1 MLTDESQG
9 FAGVFSSQLS
19 LISTLW
25 QGGHRPLPH
34 SGGGGSIQLSVVSC
48 QFGAFSTQLR
58 GFACGMALLSILV
71 ADVTDEDQFIMRY
84 LFSRRIFV
92 SCESSSFIDNCS
104 YSPSDSVVLRLP
116 GCRF

>member
-1 MLTDESQG
+1 M
-9 FAGVFSSQLS
+9 A
-19 LISTLW
+19 
-25 QGGHRPLPH
+25 PLAPER
-34 SGGGGSIQLSVVSC
+34 GEGCIQLSVVSLEHSASHLRT
-48 QFGAFSTQLR
+48 FAPSHLR

>member
-1 MLTDESQG
+1 M
-9 FAGVFSSQLS
+9 AS
-19 LISTLW
+19 LAPER
-25 QGGHRPLPH
+25 GE
-34 SGGGGSIQLSVVSC
+34 GSIQLSVVSL
-48 QFGAFSTQLR
+48 GRSASHLR
-58 GFACGMALLSILV
+58 GFACGMALMSILV